1 MKSLLVQETGLEPQ
15 EQRLLFRGKEKEDA
29 ELLSNAG
36 VKDKSKLLLV
46 EDSAAHERRVHE
58 QQEQEQITRACQ
70 AISVIQANVDKLSEQ
85 VQDFKL
91 QVLSE
96 KSIVL

>member
-1 MKSLLVQETGLEPQ
+1 
-15 EQRLLFRGKEKEDA
+15 
-29 ELLSNAG
+29 
-36 VKDKSKLLLV
+36 V